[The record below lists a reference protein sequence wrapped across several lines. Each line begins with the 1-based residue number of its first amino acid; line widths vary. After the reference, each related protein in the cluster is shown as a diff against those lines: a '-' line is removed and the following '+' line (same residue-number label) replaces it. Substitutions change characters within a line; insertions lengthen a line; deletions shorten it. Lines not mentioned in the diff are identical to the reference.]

1 MELELEVTLLGEVET
16 EPETEPDFMF
26 PDEACLSWV
35 ALVPRGIW
43 RGEVEAGEEE
53 VLGLEPGSQA
63 QCCHSDHCHNIS
75 YLLRA

>member
-53 VLGLEPGSQA
+53 VLGLEPAEGLGASGGGTVA
-63 QCCHSDHCHNIS
+63 
-75 YLLRA
+75 LFMGGE